1 MGHGTFLSR
10 KLESTLY
17 YIFSEESGKRTV

>member
-10 KLESTLY
+10 ELEPTLY
-17 YIFSEESGKRTV
+17 YIFSEDSGKRTV